1 MSIVTQSFRIK
12 TRGNTDILD
21 ITGDVKKALKDTT
34 IKNGIA
40 NVFVPGSTAG
50 ITTIEY
56 EPGLKKDLPA
66 AFERIAPQNI
76 EYAHHQTWGDWNGH
90 SHVRSAL
97 VGTSFTV
104 PFVRGELILGTWQQI
119 VLIDFDTDPRDR
131 EIIVQVMG
139 EP

>member
-1 MSIVTQSFRIK
+1 MSVITRSFKIK
-12 TRGNTDILD
+12 TKGNTDILD
-21 ITGDVKKALKDTT
+21 ITPDVKKALKDAK
-34 IKNGIA
+34 IENGIA
-40 NVFVPGSTAG
+40 NVFVPGSTGG

-97 VGTSFTV
+97 LGTSFTV
-104 PFVRGELILGTWQQI
+104 PFVKANLILGTWQQI
-119 VLIDFDTDPRDR
+119 ILVDFDTHPRTR
-131 EIIVQVMG
+131 EIIVQIVG
-139 EP
+139 E

>member
-1 MSIVTQSFRIK
+1 MPVITKSFKIK
-12 TRGNTDILD
+12 TKGDTDILD
-21 ITGDVKKALKDTT
+21 ITPNVRKALKDTK
-34 IKNGIA
+34 IKNGMA
-40 NVFVPGSTAG
+40 NVFIPGSTAG

-97 VGTSFTV
+97 LGTSFSV
-104 PFVRGELILGTWQQI
+104 PFVSAELILGTWQQI
-119 VLIDFDTDPRDR
+119 VLIDFDTHPRTR
-131 EIIVQVMG
+131 EVIVQVMG
-139 EP
+139 E

>member
-1 MSIVTQSFRIK
+1 MSVVTKSFKIK
-12 TRGNTDILD
+12 TKGNTDILD
-21 ITGDVKKALKDTT
+21 ITPNVRKTVNDTE
-34 IKNGIA
+34 IKNGMA

-90 SHVRSAL
+90 SHVRSAF

-119 VLIDFDTDPRDR
+119 VLIDFDTHPRDR